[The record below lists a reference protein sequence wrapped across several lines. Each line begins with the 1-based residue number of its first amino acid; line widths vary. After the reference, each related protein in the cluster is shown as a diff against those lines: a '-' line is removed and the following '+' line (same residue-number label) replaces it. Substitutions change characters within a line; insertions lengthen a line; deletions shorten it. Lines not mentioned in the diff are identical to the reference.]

1 MKNDYISDIYKK
13 DKLILHP
20 YEDLKF
26 RGTYKRKLIVK
37 SLPLNRRIKVKLS
50 FHFPVTYRGLWTL
63 KNLILYQKQEEH
75 KETAFRFKRDH
86 ARSAWTYDN
95 QSKEY

>member
-37 SLPLNRRIKVKLS
+37 DQFKSNNIFYDDTILKFPLHKLKLGEIKKFKYSSINELLPKKV
-50 FHFPVTYRGLWTL
+50 
-63 KNLILYQKQEEH
+63 I
-75 KETAFRFKRDH
+75 
-86 ARSAWTYDN
+86 
-95 QSKEY
+95 EYCNKMDINEF